1 MWHIH
6 FMREDV
12 KMANNKCIF
21 NNQGLYCLKYLPT
34 GHYYIGGTTDIK
46 SRWAI
51 HQAMMKAGKATTK
64 IQQLYDKTKDMND
77 WVFEIVELVPKK
89 KDLDRKETALIK
101 QHFGDP
107 LCVNTYSIA
116 TSGKRG
122 SKINTVSKHKIAA
135 NLLGKNAPG
144 NIIRR
149 PANLVFISPTGVEYT
164 NVKSVKAFAKEHN
177 LLQSSMNQLAN
188 NQTSVVDGW
197 TAKGGELPD
206 VGRVLKYWPEW
217 RIRQYYPEYT
227 VLSPTNK
234 EYKTFS
240 LHAFEQEHNCTVV
253 LENNYQKLR
262 AKGVK
267 SNVNGLTDYGQGWR
281 LKGVPTYEITW
292 KGKVYKHILSVP
304 KFALTLGIRCDRLK
318 NALIKPHKYN
328 RQYSIVQDT
337 I

>member
-1 MWHIH
+1 
-6 FMREDV
+6 
-12 KMANNKCIF
+12 MANK
-21 NNQGLYCLKYLPT
+21 NQGIYKLVYLPT
-34 GHYYIGGTTDIK
+34 GHFYIGATTDLK
-46 SRWAI
+46 QRWSI
-51 HQAMMKAGKATTK
+51 HQSMMKAGKATSK
-64 IQQLYDKTKDMND
+64 IQELYDKDKNFNS
-77 WVFEIVELVPKK
+77 WIFIVVEYVKQK
-89 KDLDRKETALIK
+89 RSLDTKETWWIK
-101 QHFGDP
+101 QHFADP
-107 LCVNTYSIA
+107 LCINTYSIA

-144 NIIRR
+144 KIIRR
-149 PANLVFISPTGVEYT
+149 PANLTFVSPTGVEYP
-164 NVKSVKAFAKEHN
+164 NVKSVKAFAKQHN

-253 LENNYQKLR
+253 LENNYHKLR

-267 SNVNGLTDYGQGWR
+267 SNVKALTEYGQGWR
-281 LKGVPTYEITW
+281 LKGVITYEITW

-328 RQYSIVQDT
+328 RQYSIIPDT